1 MKLRVLDGIAYGIF
15 LAVVVGISV
24 SYVRQETGFYS
35 WDYADYQNY
44 AILVAEAFRNSLGE
58 GWEFI
63 QLSLGQQKNALH
75 TLPILPFLWLGENSR
90 IAYSLG
96 LALVYLVPFCL
107 GLGAIAQELP
117 FPHLHHWGRRSRF
130 WFASFLALL
139 IPMTWVP
146 FLRGYPDLGGATLL
160 IWASWLYLCDPR
172 LHRGRSILGLGL
184 LIGLAILFRR
194 HFAYPALSLLLA
206 AALSQGSLDR
216 KRWRPMLGVWLRLAM
231 VGTVALLL
239 MLAIAPDFTQSALT
253 TDFSSRYERWQ
264 LPVSVMLERTGL
276 AYGWGL
282 WGLALLGWLLSQG
295 WPSQRWRFV
304 SWASLLSLG
313 ILLFHLRYGNVHYT
327 LHLTPWLVLALLAL
341 LNELQ
346 RRWRWGIVVLGA
358 YLTVNL
364 SLGLGVS
371 VPTPSLGGLFARSYA
386 PLVREDHEVLQRLLG
401 RLQELSQQ
409 QQQIALLAASNH
421 LNTSMFNSEQFQ
433 QFPDAPPLTLLPVAI
448 FDGEVSPLEM
458 VLKADV
464 VAVATPAQVIRLEEE
479 QVVRSRSQTQ
489 LEYLSQAFSQNCA
502 IAQDFR
508 RLPESFELGRP
519 QGYAPT
525 EKGITVWLYQRQ
537 QPTSARVEAVT
548 REQMSE
554 LRPCS

>member
-1 MKLRVLDGIAYGIF
+1 MKLRVFDGIAYGIL
-15 LAVVVGISV
+15 LAVIVGVSV
-24 SYVRQETGFYS
+24 GYVSQETGFYS

-44 AILVAEAFRNSLGE
+44 AILVADAFRDSAGE

-63 QLSLGQQKNALH
+63 RLSLGQQKNALH
-75 TLPILPFLWLGENSR
+75 TLPILPFLWLGQNSR

-117 FPHLHHWGRRSRF
+117 FPYLERWGRRSRF

-160 IWASWLYLCDPR
+160 VWASWLYLRDPR
-172 LHRGRSILGLGL
+172 LHRWGSIVGMGG

-194 HFAYPALSLLLA
+194 HFAYPALSILLA
-206 AALSQGSLDR
+206 AALSQGSLEA
-216 KRWRPMLGVWLRLAM
+216 KAWRPMLRVWLRLAM
-231 VGTVALLL
+231 VGAVALLL

-264 LPVSVMLERTGL
+264 LPLGVIVGRTGV
-276 AYGWGL
+276 AYGWGV
-282 WGLALLGWLLSQG
+282 WGLALLGWLLSQR
-295 WPSQRWRFV
+295 WSSRRWRFV
-304 SWASLLSLG
+304 GWASLLCVG
-313 ILLFHLRYGNVHYT
+313 ILLVKLRYGNVHYT

-341 LNELQ
+341 LDELQ
-346 RRWRWGIVVLGA
+346 RRWRWGMVLLGV

-364 SLGLGVS
+364 SLGLGLS
-371 VPTPSLGGLFARSYA
+371 AANPSAGGLFARSYA
-386 PLVREDHEVLQRLLG
+386 PLMRQDHQVLHQLLG
-401 RLQELSQQ
+401 RLQDLSQQ

-433 QFPDAPPLTLLPVAI
+433 QFRDAPPLTLLPVAI

-458 VLKADV
+458 ILIADV
-464 VAVATPAQVIRLEEE
+464 VMVATPAQVIGLEEE

-489 LEYLSQAFSQNCA
+489 LEYLSRAFSHHCA
-502 IAQDFR
+502 IAQDFH
-508 RLPESFELGRP
+508 RLPESFEL
-519 QGYAPT
+519 
-525 EKGITVWLYQRQ
+525 ENGITVWLYQRQ
-537 QPTSARVEAVT
+537 HPTSARVEAVT

-554 LRPCS
+554 RTPCS